1 MRENGLGT
9 SCARCNVAS
18 VKAQTNWTDLTT
30 AQTQE
35 DSSSDDSRKK
45 PWDKFTG
52 ELTCQV
58 QINVE
63 IVSGRSRNSFTHRAS
78 SGTTPSISQDIP
90 CWRKRDKAT
99 CKRALEN
106 SNPACPFCF
115 LIATVNVLP
124 PFLQCLHKNQNQK
137 VQLSSTL
144 ASLGKFSTRQER
156 LKNRYTRPAALPD
169 VLISSAHDEAKN
181 LPNLKPAESSIKT
194 NDVQR
199 DKKTVSIGTK
209 DSHGKTSKCFH
220 IKLRK

>member
-1 MRENGLGT
+1 MTPGKTMRQVHW
-9 SCARCNVAS
+9 R
-18 VKAQTNWTDLTT
+18 TDL
-30 AQTQE
+30 
-35 DSSSDDSRKK
+35 SST
-45 PWDKFTG
+45 DK
-52 ELTCQV
+52 CW
-58 QINVE
+58 NC
-63 IVSGRSRNSFTHRAS
+63 SGRSRNSFTHRAS

-169 VLISSAHDEAKN
+169 VLISSAHDEAKIFQIWSRRSR
-181 LPNLKPAESSIKT
+181 L
-194 NDVQR
+194 
-199 DKKTVSIGTK
+199 
-209 DSHGKTSKCFH
+209 
-220 IKLRK
+220 